1 MLFLRES
8 IVSYLHTSLKSM
20 HISKEYIVNADES
33 INNIILRFVEHV
45 NMKICKQ
52 IACKAVFLTKH
63 EKFDLDYYK
72 NETNPLLSN
81 FQKLNEISK
90 NPPFFLTKN
99 T

>member
-1 MLFLRES
+1 
-8 IVSYLHTSLKSM
+8 M

-33 INNIILRFVEHV
+33 VNNIILRFVECV

-72 NETNPLLSN
+72 NETNPSPLQLPKIERNLKKS
-81 FQKLNEISK
+81 SV
-90 NPPFFLTKN
+90 FLDKEYLIVL
-99 T
+99 